1 MGLEVVNLTA
11 KIGDKV
17 VLRNV
22 NLKVDYGEIHALMGP
37 NGGGKS
43 SLAYV
48 VMGREIYEVVEGDI
62 LLDGES
68 IKDLPTE
75 ERALKGIYMAL
86 QEPPQLPGVRLSTFL
101 IAAINKRRGVKE
113 LTKVTDPSIIKRLY
127 KVVEDLGL
135 SKDLLSREINV
146 GFSGGEKKRSEL
158 MQSILI
164 DSKVIMLDEPD
175 SGLDIDGIKKVAEYI
190 DSFRKNG
197 KAVLLITHYAR
208 LLKYVKPDRVS
219 VIIGG
224 EIVASG
230 DSSLAD
236 LVEEKGYLYV
246 KRVFKKK

>member
-11 KIGDKV
+11 KIEDKV

-22 NLKVDYGEIHALMGP
+22 NLKVDYGEVHALMGP

-48 VMGREIYEVVEGDI
+48 IMGRETYEVVEGDI

-86 QEPPQLPGVRLSTFL
+86 QEPPQLPGVRLSTFI
-101 IAAINKRRGVKE
+101 IASINKRKGAKE
-113 LTKVTDPSIIKRLY
+113 LTKVTDPLVVRRLY
-127 KVVEDLGL
+127 KIAEDLGL
-135 SKDLLSREINV
+135 GRDILSREINV

-158 MQSILI
+158 LQSIIL
-164 DSKVIMLDEPD
+164 DPKVVILDEPD

-190 DSFRKNG
+190 DDFRKQG

-208 LLKYVKPDRVS
+208 LLKYVRPDKVS

-224 EIVASG
+224 EIVARG
-230 DSSLAD
+230 DASLAD
-236 LVEEKGYLYV
+236 LVEEKGYIYV
-246 KRVFKKK
+246 KRAFKQ